1 MEGMVMKKLFILV
14 ILFFVF
20 SILISVNKD
29 FNSKVQ
35 VKIGVEKT
43 FAKLPPPPPR

>member
-1 MEGMVMKKLFILV
+1 MKKLFILF
-14 ILFFVF
+14 ILFFVL

-35 VKIGVEKT
+35 VKFGVENSY
-43 FAKLPPPPPR
+43 AYLPPPPPL